1 MAHKCEMNM
10 FLYTYISVCMYMNMY
25 SYVYAWLYKSFYIS
39 DNERYSNCF
48 DALIFFS

>member
-10 FLYTYISVCMYMNMY
+10 FLYTYISVCMYVNMY
-25 SYVYAWLYKSFYIS
+25 SYVYAWLYKSFYVS